1 MKRAREIVHYEATN
15 LLGRG
20 VTVVVLDTGIALH
33 RDLTSCII
41 KFEDFVNE
49 QLFPYDD
56 NGHGTHVA
64 GIIAGKR
71 YGIAPNCNIIAL
83 KVLDREGNGNVRESL
98 SAFRWIIENREKFG
112 IRIINISMGMKKGTN
127 VAGEKWL
134 LTGID
139 LLWQAGL
146 VVIAAAGNRGPQ
158 AGSVTVPGIHDK
170 IITVGSADEM
180 YSGRGSKKEKIW
192 KPDLVAPGRDIISC
206 DYKGNGYVKKK
217 GTSMATP
224 IVSGAVAL
232 LLSEQPSLT
241 NDEVKRKLLLCCDDL
256 HYPYIR
262 QGMGLLNIRKLLH

>member
-20 VTVVVLDTGIALH
+20 ITVVVLDTGIVRH
-33 RDLTSCII
+33 RDLESCII

-49 QLFPYDD
+49 RLIPYDD

-83 KVLDREGNGNVRESL
+83 KVLDQDGNGNVKESL
-98 SAFRWIIENREKFG
+98 SAFRWIIENREQYR

-127 VAGEKWL
+127 KMGEKWL
-134 LTGID
+134 LTGVD
-139 LLWQAGL
+139 LLWKAGL

-158 AGSVTVPGIHDK
+158 AGSVTIPGIHKK
-170 IITVGSADEM
+170 IITVGSSDEI
-180 YSGRGSKKEKIW
+180 YSGRGSQKENIW
-192 KPDLVAPGRDIISC
+192 KPDLVAPGRDIFSC

-224 IVSGAVAL
+224 MVSGATAL
-232 LLSEQPSLT
+232 LLAEQPNLT
-241 NDEVKRKLLLCCDDL
+241 NEEVKRKLLLCCDDL
-256 HYPYIR
+256 QYPYTR
-262 QGMGLLNIRKLLH
+262 QGKGLLNIRKLLH